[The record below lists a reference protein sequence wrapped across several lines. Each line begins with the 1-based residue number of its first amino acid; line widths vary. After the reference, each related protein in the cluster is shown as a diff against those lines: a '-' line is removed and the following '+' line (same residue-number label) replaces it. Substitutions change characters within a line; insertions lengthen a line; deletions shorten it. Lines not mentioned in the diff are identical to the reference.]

1 MTVSDPQRSTHMPDT
16 PDTTLP
22 ATDQDARIP
31 LGWDVLVLMTAA
43 GSASAAALLDAALT
57 PLLIVVGLACLIRL
71 ERVWRP

>member
-1 MTVSDPQRSTHMPDT
+1 MHDT
-16 PDTTLP
+16 PDDTLP
-22 ATDQDARIP
+22 VTDQPRSP
-31 LGWDVLVLMTAA
+31 RGWDVLVLMTAA